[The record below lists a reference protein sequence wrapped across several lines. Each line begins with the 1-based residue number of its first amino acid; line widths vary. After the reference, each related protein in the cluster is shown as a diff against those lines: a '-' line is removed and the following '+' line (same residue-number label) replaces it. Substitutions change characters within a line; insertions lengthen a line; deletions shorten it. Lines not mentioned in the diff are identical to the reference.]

1 MAMLEELKKDAAD
14 RMAKCVASFRDNLRK
29 MRTGRANVGL
39 LDTLKVEYYGS
50 EMPINQVANVTAE
63 DARTLVIT
71 PWDKSMVGAIE
82 KAIHKSDLGLTPNTA
97 GQVIRLPMPTMTEER
112 RRDLT
117 KVARGEA
124 ENARVAVRNV
134 RRDVMT
140 DLKEMLKEKLV
151 SQDDDR
157 RAQEDVQKLTDKYVA
172 EIDAALADK
181 EKELL
186 QV

>member
-1 MAMLEELKKDAAD
+1 MIDDLKKDAAD
-14 RMAKCVASFRDNLRK
+14 RMAKCVVSFRENLRK

-39 LDTLKVEYYGS
+39 LDSLKVEYYGS
-50 EMPINQVANVTAE
+50 EMPINQVANVTVE

-71 PWDKSMVGAIE
+71 PWDKTMVGPVE
-82 KAIHKSDLGLTPNTA
+82 KAIYKSDLGLTPNTA
-97 GQVIRLPMPTMTEER
+97 GQVIRLPMPAMTEER

-124 ENARVAVRNV
+124 EHARVAVRNV
-134 RRDVMT
+134 RRDVMN
-140 DLKEMLKEKLV
+140 DLRDLLKEKLV

-157 RAQEDVQKLTDKYVA
+157 RAQEEVQKLTDKYVA
-172 EIDAALADK
+172 EVDAVLADK